1 MSYEIL
7 DRINSPEDLRVVPKS
22 DMDKL
27 AREIREFLIEITN
40 KNGGHLASNLGI
52 VEITL
57 AIHRVFNSPKDH
69 VVFDVGHQSYVHKL
83 ITGRRD
89 RFSTLRKPGGLSGF
103 PTIRESEHDA
113 FGTGHSSTSISASVG
128 LATADKLQGRDCHTV
143 CVIGDGAFTGGMVHE
158 ALNNVTADLPLII
171 ILNEN
176 GMAISKNRGLFA
188 EYISTHISSKRYRSI
203 KSEAKAIVRSI
214 PLIGKGLVNMVGR
227 LKGKI
232 KSLVYS
238 PSYFEKLG
246 FEYIGPIDGHNVE
259 KLEEALQI
267 AKALKKPV
275 IVHTKTLKGKGYVDA
290 EKSPSDFH
298 SVQNAKP
305 NDSFS
310 SVLVDELIDLANKD
324 KTVSAITPA
333 MAKGTDFYR
342 FGEKHPDRYFDTGIA
357 EAHALTFAAAMAKSG
372 MKPFVASYST
382 FLQRGYDNII
392 HDIALQNL
400 PVRIIVDRAGL
411 AVSDG
416 ATHHGIFDVS
426 YLSGIPGMSI
436 FAPASYKSLKNIVGM
451 SAAADAPIAIR
462 YSSSESEI
470 ARERFFSVARHI
482 SFGISADFDIAYPPE
497 YVFVTYGK
505 ILNNVI
511 AAADFLREKE
521 LSVGI
526 ILVEIIKPYDHVAEA
541 LMKLS
546 GVAKRILYVEE
557 GIENGGAA
565 VLTMNEIRK
574 RGFDFSSTEYRI
586 AAIDDDF
593 VSPTFP
599 CDLYDFAG
607 LSPTKLVEK
616 MIL

>member
-69 VVFDVGHQSYVHKL
+69 IVFDVGHQSYVHKL
-83 ITGRRD
+83 LTGRRD

-188 EYISTHISSKRYRSI
+188 EYISKHISSKRYRSI

-246 FEYIGPIDGHNVE
+246 FE
-259 KLEEALQI
+259 
-267 AKALKKPV
+267 
-275 IVHTKTLKGKGYVDA
+275 
-290 EKSPSDFH
+290 
-298 SVQNAKP
+298 
-305 NDSFS
+305 
-310 SVLVDELIDLANKD
+310 
-324 KTVSAITPA
+324 
-333 MAKGTDFYR
+333 
-342 FGEKHPDRYFDTGIA
+342 
-357 EAHALTFAAAMAKSG
+357 
-372 MKPFVASYST
+372 
-382 FLQRGYDNII
+382 
-392 HDIALQNL
+392 
-400 PVRIIVDRAGL
+400 
-411 AVSDG
+411 
-416 ATHHGIFDVS
+416 
-426 YLSGIPGMSI
+426 
-436 FAPASYKSLKNIVGM
+436 
-451 SAAADAPIAIR
+451 
-462 YSSSESEI
+462 
-470 ARERFFSVARHI
+470 
-482 SFGISADFDIAYPPE
+482 
-497 YVFVTYGK
+497 
-505 ILNNVI
+505 
-511 AAADFLREKE
+511 
-521 LSVGI
+521 
-526 ILVEIIKPYDHVAEA
+526 
-541 LMKLS
+541 
-546 GVAKRILYVEE
+546 
-557 GIENGGAA
+557 
-565 VLTMNEIRK
+565 
-574 RGFDFSSTEYRI
+574 
-586 AAIDDDF
+586 
-593 VSPTFP
+593 
-599 CDLYDFAG
+599 
-607 LSPTKLVEK
+607 
-616 MIL
+616 